1 MKLQIRCFRVERLLR
16 ETAEVSVEIP
26 DEASESQIELR
37 VGLAA
42 DRLPGSAWTQDRKVV
57 SQEWEEDEFEV
68 LPEDSEC

>member
-1 MKLQIRCFRVERLLR
+1 MKARLFRLERLLR
-16 ETAEVSVEIP
+16 ETDEIEVEIP
-26 DEASESQIELR
+26 DGASESQIELC

-42 DRLPGSAWTQDRKVV
+42 NRLPESAWTQDRKVV